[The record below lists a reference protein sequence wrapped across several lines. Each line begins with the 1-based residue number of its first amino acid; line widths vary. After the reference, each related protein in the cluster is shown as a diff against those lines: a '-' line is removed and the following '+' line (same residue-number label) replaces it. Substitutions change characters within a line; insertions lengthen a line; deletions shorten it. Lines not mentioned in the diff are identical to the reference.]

1 MSPTEDC
8 VEYLLPR
15 GSVIGT
21 LSHIDQSI
29 NQIQKPLTNDQKR
42 GKIIT
47 ELKIQNNELLS
58 ATQKKELE
66 NLVSK
71 YLDVFSAYKFNIG
84 ETDILEAEINLTDG
98 TPVAEP
104 LRRPPIHLLP
114 HVKEGIEQ
122 LLKYNVIEP
131 SQSP

>member
-29 NQIQKPLTNDQKR
+29 NQIQKPLTKDQKR

-71 YLDVFSAYKFNIG
+71 YLDVSSAYKFNIG

-104 LRRPPIHLLP
+104 LRRPPIQIGRASCRER
-114 HVKEGIEQ
+114 V
-122 LLKYNVIEP
+122 
-131 SQSP
+131 